1 MRVLVTGS
9 RGYLGRSIVDQLINA
24 GHEVIPFAGDIR
36 RADIPSSDGVIHLAA
51 LARVRESFNDPLS
64 YYDVNVTGTL
74 RLLKFKPPRF
84 VLAST
89 AGVYG
94 TPRGHVLTEEH
105 PREPTNPYAATKA
118 AAEDALAWTARTGAL
133 SATTLRLFNLAGGGD
148 RDDTRVVT
156 RACAVAAG
164 RLPSME
170 VYGDGSAV
178 RDFVHVADAARA
190 FVLALENSGPGHEAY
205 NVGATPA
212 SVADV
217 LAAVH
222 RVTGRPVAAD
232 RKPAHPGE
240 TGVLRADTAKLR
252 ALGWR
257 PAESDL
263 DSLIRSQ
270 WAAETTRRTV

>member
-9 RGYLGRSIVDQLINA
+9 RGYLGRSIVGQLVEA
-24 GHEVIPFAGDIR
+24 GHEVVPFAGDVR
-36 RADIPSSDGVIHLAA
+36 TADIPSSDGVIHLAA
-51 LARVRESFNDPLS
+51 LARVRESFEDPLS

-74 RLLKFKPPRF
+74 RLLKSGAPRF
-84 VLAST
+84 VFAST

-105 PREPTNPYAATKA
+105 PRVPTNPYAATKA

-133 SATTLRLFNLAGGGD
+133 SAATLRLFNLAGGGD
-148 RDDTRVVT
+148 RDETRVVT

-190 FVLALENSGPGHEAY
+190 FVLALEHRAPGHEAY

-222 RVTGRPVAAD
+222 RVTGVPVTAD
-232 RKPAHPGE
+232 HRPAHPGE
-240 TGVLRADTAKLR
+240 TREMRADTTKLR

-257 PAESDL
+257 PVESDL
-263 DSLIRSQ
+263 DSLVGSQ
-270 WAAETTRRTV
+270 WAAEGPHRTA